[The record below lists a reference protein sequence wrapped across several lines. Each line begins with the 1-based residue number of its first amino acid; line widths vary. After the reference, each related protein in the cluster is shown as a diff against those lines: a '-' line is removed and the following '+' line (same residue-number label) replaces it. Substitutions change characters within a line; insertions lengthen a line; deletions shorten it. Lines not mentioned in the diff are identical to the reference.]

1 MKFTTFILLFIYAN
15 ISLALGLGDAE
26 LKSHLGEKLVVK
38 VNITEMEAAAD
49 SACFSISDAS
59 DVPAF
64 KKPNIAFKQV
74 NDNYQL
80 LISSKETITEPI
92 ITLRV
97 AAHCENNVSRDYVLL
112 LDPAPLISIVDESS
126 NIAGQDTIQLK
137 KSDAPD
143 TPLLSHKL
151 ASKKTLGADLAAD
164 KIRAPSKSA
173 QKLANPM
180 NSSQKA
186 KKALIKTPSVDERL
200 NTAYTGKPQQ
210 ALPELN
216 DKSTESRNKPLNATR
231 TKPTANKT
239 ASDKPYLVISGD
251 NDSVTAG
258 ANKPSLSLRLETQL
272 DMNRVEAA
280 PTPPNAEDTLDEITV
295 MANRMAYLE
304 KQITSLQTRN
314 TQLVTDAEKSKNDGF
329 SFASLQT
336 KWGDYLLAA
345 LGLALALIAALWLSR
360 KIASNRLDKE
370 QDNWFDTDTTDLNAE
385 TTALPV
391 QERMPA
397 QQPIMFGADNHQ
409 ISETN
414 QKPESANKH
423 KVIEENN
430 DEHESILENA
440 EVFIAHDRPALAIQL
455 LQNYLTDVPAESPA
469 IWLKL
474 LSLLATEGDE
484 SEYDST
490 VLECKKFFN
499 IKMPNYAGAAIL
511 DTSSLEEYPHIIA
524 RLEGVWGSQFAL
536 GFLND
541 LIYNKKSQPREGFE
555 RNTFDELFFLKQI
568 AAYLNPTSD
577 TSHEHGFYHADEL
590 HPMFEKASVKEAA
603 IVDSRPLIQHETNS
617 KQTLNNN
624 EIEFEH
630 ADNSAHAPEENSNAG
645 NIETMSLAPLDIP
658 HQETTLETEPLPAT
672 EILLNAEKTLS
683 LHEGL
688 DFTAAELSI
697 SLQTDEKQSEP
708 SSNMFNADEIDF
720 SSPIYEID
728 FDSVPVINL
737 LDEEMTVESEPFSV
751 IESEKNLEQAI
762 FKKKPAAK
770 SKAKKQAQKNVIEW
784 DVPTETSADDARDD
798 TK

>member
-1 MKFTTFILLFIYAN
+1 MKFITFTLLFIYAN
-15 ISLALGLGDAE
+15 TSLALGLGDAE

-64 KKPNIAFKQV
+64 KKPNLAFKQV

-97 AAHCENNVSRDYVLL
+97 TAHCENNVSRDYVLL
-112 LDPAPLISIVDESS
+112 LDPAPLISMEGESN
-126 NIAGQDTIQLK
+126 NIADQDKIQLK
-137 KSDAPD
+137 KSEAPIANQ
-143 TPLLSHKL
+143 KL
-151 ASKKTLGADLAAD
+151 VSKKRTDTDLAVD
-164 KIRAPSKSA
+164 KTSPISTSA
-173 QKLANPM
+173 QILAKPN
-180 NSSQKA
+180 NRSRKA
-186 KKALIKTPSVDERL
+186 KKVLNETSSVDEKL
-200 NTAYTGKPQQ
+200 IVAYTGKPQSTP
-210 ALPELN
+210 PELN
-216 DKSTESRNKPLNATR
+216 DKSTENKNKPLNTVIA
-231 TKPTANKT
+231 KPAANK
-239 ASDKPYLVISGD
+239 ADSDKPYLVISGN
-251 NDSVTAG
+251 NDSATAG

-280 PTPPNAEDTLDEITV
+280 PVPPSAEDALDEATV
-295 MANRMAYLE
+295 IANRMAYLE
-304 KQITSLQTRN
+304 KQITSLQTQN
-314 TQLVTDAEKSKNDGF
+314 SQLVTDAEKSKNESFG
-329 SFASLQT
+329 FASLLS
-336 KWGDYLLAA
+336 KWSDYLLAG
-345 LGLALALIAALWLSR
+345 LGIAIGLIAALWLSR
-360 KIASNRLDKE
+360 KIASKRLDKE
-370 QDNWFDTDTTDLNAE
+370 QANWFDTDTADLSSEA
-385 TTALPV
+385 TTLTEQESMPV
-391 QERMPA
+391 K
-397 QQPIMFGADNHQ
+397 QPTMFGNDHHQ
-409 ISETN
+409 ISE
-414 QKPESANKH
+414 QSQQSESANKH
-423 KVIEENN
+423 IITEESN

-499 IKMPNYAGAAIL
+499 IKMPSYAGAAIL

-568 AAYLNPTSD
+568 SAYLNPTSD
-577 TSHEHGFYHADEL
+577 TSHEHSFYHADEM
-590 HPMFEKASVKEAA
+590 HPMFEKTSLNEAT
-603 IVDSRPLIQHETNS
+603 IVDSIPSTQHETS
-617 KQTLNNN
+617 SELTPINN
-624 EIEFEH
+624 ELEFEH
-630 ADNSAHAPEENSNAG
+630 TDNSAHTTDTDSNISSFESMIA
-645 NIETMSLAPLDIP
+645 IPLDIP
-658 HQETTLETEPLPAT
+658 HEEIVVQAESTPSTEM
-672 EILLNAEKTLS
+672 LLNSEKTLS

-688 DFTAAELSI
+688 DFSATELST
-697 SLQTDEKQSEP
+697 SLTMDEKASKP
-708 SSNMFNADEIDF
+708 SNSQFNADEIDF
-720 SSPIYEID
+720 SSPIDEID

-737 LDEEMTVESEPFSV
+737 LDEEMTVKSEPFSV

-762 FKKKPAAK
+762 FENKPAAK
-770 SKAKKQAQKNVIEW
+770 SKSKKQTQKNMIEW
-784 DVPTETSADDARDD
+784 DVPTKISADDA
-798 TK
+798 K